1 MPGFDCSPAI
11 KAHEGCAPTDYQE
24 QAPQSLCWL
33 SDSAYHKLSI
43 QFSGTVISCKTWGS
57 WCKIRLC
64 FFRFYATS
72 FFSATVAALKPSS
85 SKQEQGLRAK
95 SLLGNSESIPFS
107 TEARKQT
114 SWSLTQH
121 YRSFRSTISQGA
133 VWLFLL
139 LDCKLMVLTDLFYVL
154 PSDLLA
160 LWTLGQLVIT
170 QRLTEAIHLL
180 LMEARVIQFISKN
193 EAKQER
199 KKIKKNRWSDEYAT
213 ANNSA
218 LF

>member
-1 MPGFDCSPAI
+1 
-11 KAHEGCAPTDYQE
+11 
-24 QAPQSLCWL
+24 
-33 SDSAYHKLSI
+33 
-43 QFSGTVISCKTWGS
+43 
-57 WCKIRLC
+57 
-64 FFRFYATS
+64 
-72 FFSATVAALKPSS
+72 
-85 SKQEQGLRAK
+85 
-95 SLLGNSESIPFS
+95 
-107 TEARKQT
+107 
-114 SWSLTQH
+114 
-121 YRSFRSTISQGA
+121 
-133 VWLFLL
+133 
-139 LDCKLMVLTDLFYVL
+139 MVLTDLFYVL